1 MPSCTSFYFSL
12 LLWPRKKKQ
21 KGCGRGKN
29 PLCAIFFTAAPSF
42 HLSHIIL
49 AKCGD
54 KLSIFLGARWLH
66 NELKCREKCKFLSKK
81 WHFFWYFQKKF
92 PGAEFGCFLFIF
104 EMAKMYFSQLME
116 IYQVFHFSSLGFCNV
131 VFKNELVGIFIFNS

>member
-1 MPSCTSFYFSL
+1 MRHYFRQKL
-12 LLWPRKKKQ
+12 IYNDFTRFLKKLCGFAKLYFFLFQPTIVAKKKKQ

-81 WHFFWYFQKKF
+81 WHFFFF
-92 PGAEFGCFLFIF
+92 
-104 EMAKMYFSQLME
+104 
-116 IYQVFHFSSLGFCNV
+116 
-131 VFKNELVGIFIFNS
+131 GIFNKNFLVLNSGVFCSFLKWQKCIFHN